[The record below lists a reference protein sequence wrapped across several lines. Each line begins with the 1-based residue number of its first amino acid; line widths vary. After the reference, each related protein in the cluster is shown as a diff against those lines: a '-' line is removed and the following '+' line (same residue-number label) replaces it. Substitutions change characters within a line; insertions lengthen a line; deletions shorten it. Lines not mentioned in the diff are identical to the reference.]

1 MMHTTAESTAPRRSR
16 TRFHALRVYGALIRA
31 SVRSQLRYKASV
43 TFDVIG
49 YFLVFWSEFAAI
61 WILFTHFGTLAGW
74 QMEEVLIC
82 YGLAHLSYSVSE
94 FAVRGF
100 EHVAGLSRRGEFDR
114 LLLRPVS
121 TVVQLLGFE
130 FALHRF
136 GRVLQAAVVFAAG
149 LVLLGRPITLA
160 GALVLLWGFAG
171 GAALFC
177 GLYILQGSVGMKT
190 MQNIEAFNIL
200 TNGGPEMAQ
209 FPMSIYPRGMRL
221 LFTFLVPLAGV
232 VYYPAVTFLGKAD
245 EALLR
250 LGWVGPAGGVVFL
263 AAALAVFRAVER
275 SYIST
280 GS

>member
-1 MMHTTAESTAPRRSR
+1 MHISAESTESRSSR

-31 SVRSQLRYKASV
+31 SIRSQLRYRASV

-61 WILFTHFGTLAGW
+61 WMLFAHFGTLAGW
-74 QMEEVLIC
+74 RMEEVLIC

-100 EHVAGLSRRGEFDR
+100 EHLAGLSRRGEFDR

-136 GRVLQAAVVFAAG
+136 GRVIQAGLVFGAG
-149 LVLLGRPITLA
+149 LVLLGRPVTVT
-160 GALVLLWGFAG
+160 GALLLLWALAG
-171 GAALFC
+171 GAALFS
-177 GLYILQGSVGMKT
+177 GIYILQGSVGMKT
-190 MQNIEAFNIL
+190 LQNIEAFNIL

-209 FPMSIYPRGMRL
+209 FPMSIYPAPMRA
-221 LFTFLVPLAGV
+221 LFTFLIPLAGV
-232 VYYPAVTFLGKAD
+232 VYYPAVTFLGKAG
-245 EALLR
+245 EALLW
-250 LGWVGPAGGVVFL
+250 LGWVGPAGGLVFL
-263 AAALAVFRAVER
+263 AVALAVFRVVER